1 MKLLAMA
8 LVCPAFAHASPDD
21 DLRESDLDDW
31 QQLAAEGFDEEGDP
45 DSRPGLHRVE
55 GDDCDDGNDAPGDG
69 CGSGKVEKGY
79 ICVDDPSRCFKPIP
93 LQKGDRL
100 HPMVLPELSGEK
112 PLRLMVTGESLWG
125 DLSAT
130 GKQPSKE
137 APPTK
142 AGEPTPAPVSSA
154 NACASFWQT
163 LPPDQKPAAKK
174 PKAKAAKAK
183 PLNEDSAIHLALI
196 LKEGQSIEASQHGV
210 LETALLLKK
219 DAHSNAIARTQG
231 WGYYSKPLRH
241 RATKDECLL
250 LQMAPLQAE
259 TDQTYDLRITL
270 WPKIAKP
277 SKAAAKTSN
286 PRGKAAAK
294 PQKAAPK
301 KRK

>member
-100 HPMVLPELSGEK
+100 HPMVLPELTGEK

-125 DLSAT
+125 DLSAL
-130 GKQPSKE
+130 GKQPSK
-137 APPTK
+137 A
-142 AGEPTPAPVSSA
+142 APTP
-154 NACASFWQT
+154 
-163 LPPDQKPAAKK
+163 PAD
-174 PKAKAAKAK
+174 AKAASNERSSLFLEIRLKA
-183 PLNEDSAIHLALI
+183 
-196 LKEGQSIEASQHGV
+196 GQSLEASQHGV
-210 LETALLLKK
+210 LETALSLYK
-219 DAHSNAIARTQG
+219 DAQSKAIAQTKG

-241 RATKDECLL
+241 RATEGERLL
-250 LQMAPLQAE
+250 LQLRPLQAE
-259 TDQTYDLRITL
+259 TDQTYDLRVTL
-270 WPKIAKP
+270 WPKSAKP
-277 SKAAAKTSN
+277 SKE
-286 PRGKAAAK
+286 AAK
-294 PQKAAPK
+294 PSKPKGKSSTHPRKAGPQ
-301 KRK
+301 KRKR